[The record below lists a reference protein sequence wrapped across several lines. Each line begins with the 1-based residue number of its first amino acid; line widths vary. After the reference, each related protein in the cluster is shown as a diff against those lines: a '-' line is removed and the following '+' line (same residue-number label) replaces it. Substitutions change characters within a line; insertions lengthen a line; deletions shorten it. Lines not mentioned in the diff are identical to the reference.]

1 VTWKTAS
8 NEAVKFDPRSRI
20 RNLMPSNRSSRL
32 RARLRACCR
41 VHLAGRVRG
50 DAGEVHP
57 ASAVLDG
64 HQDTYS
70 LLSSTVSTCRKS
82 TARLPAA

>member
-1 VTWKTAS
+1 MRGPEGAS
-8 NEAVKFDPRSRI
+8 VQQCTGATRHALEPFIEAEGEVAGLLQGP
-20 RNLMPSNRSSRL
+20 
-32 RARLRACCR
+32 
-41 VHLAGRVRG
+41 LAGRVRG